1 MKVVMHKLA
10 LIALAAALLA
20 TPALAADNRDTAVK
34 NLAGFYN
41 SADVCQLQISRAKV
55 DDYRTANTPP
65 NDALF
70 NVDVFRA
77 TQALYASQKDLSKDQ
92 LAAYCKTALDTAKSL
107 GVLL

>member
-1 MKVVMHKLA
+1 MIKLA
-10 LIALAAALLA
+10 ALPLTLVLLA
-20 TPALAADNRDTAVK
+20 TPALADDRATAVR

-55 DDYRTANTPP
+55 DAYRTANTPA
-65 NDALF
+65 NDSLF

-77 TQALYASQKDLSKDQ
+77 TQALYASQKDWTKDQ
-92 LAAYCKTALDTAKSL
+92 TTAYCKTAADTARTL

>member
-1 MKVVMHKLA
+1 MYKLAAAIFTAA
-10 LIALAAALLA
+10 LIA
-20 TPALAADNRDTAVK
+20 TPAFAADDRDTAIK

-55 DDYRTANTPP
+55 DAYRSANTPAS
-65 NDALF
+65 DALF

-77 TQALYASQKDLSKDQ
+77 TQALYASQKDWTKDQ
-92 LAAYCKTALDTAKSL
+92 TDAYCKIALDTATTL

>member
-1 MKVVMHKLA
+1 MKAGMNKLA
-10 LIALAAALLA
+10 PLALVLALVA
-20 TPALAADNRDTAVK
+20 TPALAADDRDTAIK

-55 DDYRTANTPP
+55 DAYRSANTPA

-77 TQALYASQKDLSKDQ
+77 TQALYASQKDLPKDQ
-92 LAAYCKTALDTAKSL
+92 LDAYCKTARETAKTL

>member
-1 MKVVMHKLA
+1 MKALMHKLVPLA
-10 LIALAAALLA
+10 FAAALLA
-20 TPALAADNRDTAVK
+20 SPAFAADDRDTAIK

-92 LAAYCKTALDTAKSL
+92 LAAYCKTALSTAKSL